1 MIETCLCI
9 PLSYLM
15 DTSLSRGGDKG
26 FLFADHLTRGA
37 SVNQS
42 PSKFENCF
50 PKLTAVLLGQF
61 IRSWGG
67 SIYLSAIAA
76 VCNRQAR
83 RHNRA
88 ESKVHRPFPSMPA
101 ISVRV

>member
-67 SIYLSAIAA
+67 SIYLSAIAGA
-76 VCNRQAR
+76 AQIDRTDGSAPGCGC
-83 RHNRA
+83 A
-88 ESKVHRPFPSMPA
+88 EPA
-101 ISVRV
+101 ATAD